1 MEIPRPPVSHRRQI
15 ENPSTI
21 ESYNLSSRVL
31 ITPLLQFSR
40 IFHRWSGKKKERNR
54 RRWWNVAIFVS
65 SRSLSSFFVI
75 QIIVWIIALI
85 LSSCLTLLIK
95 KMNFALYF
103 YFRIRFRRKSY
114 LFTRFLKLLIF
125 LSSKNICHSLKFSI
139 SLLVR
144 FFIFII
150 AQHLSLILYQYSGIN
165 WNEKKLNRIKYIFY
179 N

>member
-65 SRSLSSFFVI
+65 SRSLSSFFFVI

-103 YFRIRFRRKSY
+103 YFRKKFRRKSY

-125 LSSKNICHSLKFSI
+125 LSYQKYMSQLEIFH
-139 SLLVR
+139 LVR

-165 WNEKKLNRIKYIFY
+165 WNEKKLNRIKYIFH

>member
-21 ESYNLSSRVL
+21 ESCNLSSRVL

-40 IFHRWSGKKKERNR
+40 IFHRWSGKKKEERNR

-65 SRSLSSFFVI
+65 SRSLSSFFII

-125 LSSKNICHSLKFSI
+125 LSYQKYMSQLEIFH
-139 SLLVR
+139 LVAR
-144 FFIFII
+144 
-150 AQHLSLILYQYSGIN
+150 Q
-165 WNEKKLNRIKYIFY
+165 IFY
-179 N
+179 FYYRTASFSYPISIFRYKLKREETKSY

>member
-31 ITPLLQFSR
+31 ITPNFPESF
-40 IFHRWSGKKKERNR
+40 IGEVEKKKKKETGEDET
-54 RRWWNVAIFVS
+54 NVAIFVS
-65 SRSLSSFFVI
+65 SRSLSSFFFVI

-125 LSSKNICHSLKFSI
+125 LSYQKYMSQLEIFH
-139 SLLVR
+139 LVR

-165 WNEKKLNRIKYIFY
+165 WNEKKLNRIKYIFH

>member
-31 ITPLLQFSR
+31 ITPLFQFSR
-40 IFHRWSGKKKERNR
+40 IFHRWSGKKKRRKNR

-139 SLLVR
+139 SSDFLFLLSHS
-144 FFIFII
+144 IFL
-150 AQHLSLILYQYSGIN
+150 LSYIN
-165 WNEKKLNRIKYIFY
+165 IQV
-179 N
+179 